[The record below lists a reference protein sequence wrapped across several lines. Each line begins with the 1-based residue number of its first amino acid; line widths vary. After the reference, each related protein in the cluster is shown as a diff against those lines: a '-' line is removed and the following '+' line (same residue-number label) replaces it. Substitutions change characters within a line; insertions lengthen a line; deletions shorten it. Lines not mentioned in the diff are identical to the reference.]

1 MKSNSDGL
9 MIDGIVG
16 YIDRDNID
24 TDQIIPTEY
33 LKSIKKFGFEDYLFD
48 GWRYHDDGRLGIK
61 KEEREINEDFILN
74 KTPFNE
80 SKILLARDNF
90 GCGSSREHAVWAL
103 RDFGIKAVIASSF
116 GDISSNVGLLV
127 GSGLKKNPMTC
138 AHQILDELNKND
150 LKNIKSI
157 TVTKPGFINFFIEDS
172 FYQNYIGTINS
183 LKSKFGRSSI
193 GKGKKANVEF
203 VSANPTGPLTVGHG
217 RNAVIGDTVSNILV
231 WNGFDVTREFTQKIW
246 QDCSSHKFLYVLSK
260 NI

>member
-48 GWRYHDDGRLGIK
+48 GWRYHDEGRLGVK

-74 KTPFNE
+74 IAPFNE

-116 GDISSNVGLLV
+116 GDIFYNNCFKNGVLPIQLQKDQIEELFQTIKDEILELSVDLQKRIITIGDKEVSFDVEDHLIDRIIYGLDDV
-127 GSGLKKNPMTC
+127 
-138 AHQILDELNKND
+138 D
-150 LKNIKSI
+150 I
-157 TVTKPGFINFFIEDS
+157 T
-172 FYQNYIGTINS
+172 
-183 LKSKFGRSSI
+183 LKSKDKIFNFEKNR
-193 GKGKKANVEF
+193 KE
-203 VSANPTGPLTVGHG
+203 
-217 RNAVIGDTVSNILV
+217 
-231 WNGFDVTREFTQKIW
+231 TRPWIFINE
-246 QDCSSHKFLYVLSK
+246 
-260 NI
+260 

>member
-9 MIDGIVG
+9 IIDGILG

-48 GWRYHDDGRLGIK
+48 GWRYHDDGRLGVK

-74 KTPFNE
+74 KAPFNE

-116 GDISSNVGLLV
+116 GDIFYNNCFKNGVLPIQLQKDQIEELFQKIKDEILELSVDLQKRIITIGDKEVSFDVEDHLIDRIIYGLDDV
-127 GSGLKKNPMTC
+127 
-138 AHQILDELNKND
+138 D
-150 LKNIKSI
+150 I
-157 TVTKPGFINFFIEDS
+157 T
-172 FYQNYIGTINS
+172 
-183 LKSKFGRSSI
+183 LKSKDKIFNFEKNRKETRSWI
-193 GKGKKANVEF
+193 FINE
-203 VSANPTGPLTVGHG
+203 
-217 RNAVIGDTVSNILV
+217 
-231 WNGFDVTREFTQKIW
+231 
-246 QDCSSHKFLYVLSK
+246 
-260 NI
+260 

>member
-116 GDISSNVGLLV
+116 GDIFYNNCFKNRVLPIQ
-127 GSGLKKNPMTC
+127 LKKN
-138 AHQILDELNKND
+138 QIEELFKTVQDEIVEFSIDLQERIITNGDKEISFDVEDHLIDRIIYGLDDVDITLKVKDRIHNYEKNR
-150 LKNIKSI
+150 KETRPWI
-157 TVTKPGFINFFIEDS
+157 FINE
-172 FYQNYIGTINS
+172 
-183 LKSKFGRSSI
+183 
-193 GKGKKANVEF
+193 
-203 VSANPTGPLTVGHG
+203 
-217 RNAVIGDTVSNILV
+217 
-231 WNGFDVTREFTQKIW
+231 
-246 QDCSSHKFLYVLSK
+246 
-260 NI
+260 